1 MEDEIK
7 EEENKSEIISSTE
20 NNSQNIIN
28 VPKEKREV
36 KEKEKGDKDSNYKIK
51 YTKILD
57 YVKSREDNK
66 YNNQNE
72 FFCNI
77 LLMPSKIELAN
88 KISTLSLLC
97 NNYSKNRKYELIFGI
112 TQKFD
117 KCLDSLNAI
126 EPSLIINIY
135 YKIAKYLNEEFGY
148 LYSYKFITKIK
159 NFIKKNSS
167 LINKKFNMTDF
178 NKLLD
183 DIKTRI
189 INFIL
194 KYKSKYM
201 SDNYF
206 PLEKVYEV
214 KKFLDSLI
222 ADKYEIEKDENSKD
236 SYLYV
241 VNREWIL
248 KTKIFIENYI
258 KAKEQKIQTFY
269 EEAFDPNYIYNSY
282 FNEKSSKK
290 RAFSAFPGPV
300 NNYEITSFKD
310 NWTDYINLDEN
321 DILKKGVKYKEHYY
335 LVDNKDW
342 KLIKSYFNY
351 TNEIIRKKS
360 NLDLIQLKFI
370 LFDKRIDSDYD
381 NTNLLKQKYIQV
393 NQKSNIK
400 QIKDKLINIT
410 LFNFKNIEEK
420 ENESKKDINKKINF
434 YILDKDKSNILI
446 EMCFSFIIGIS
457 QYDSLHVEKIELED
471 NSTLDDLFAK
481 YDKKKHILII
491 EISDFN
497 EDNYLVDLKKKMNK
511 EYKCTICKKMI
522 DILKDKYNCE
532 ICDYSLFCSKQC
544 ADKSKDHTKLD
555 NQLYQIKEKKFS
567 LPELL
572 STNLESILKEG
583 SNFGRVGLYNLG
595 NTCYFNSA
603 LQCLS
608 NTEDLTKY
616 FINKCFE
623 KEINNG
629 SSLGSKGFIS
639 KEYYKFINKMWN
651 EPNNK
656 IAPKEFRINFCR
668 KTGLFLNSEEQ
679 DSQEFLLA
687 VLDSLHEDLNRITNK
702 KYMELQEQQKGESD
716 ESASKRWWDYYRS
729 RENSIIVDLFQGQFK
744 STIQCC
750 VCGNSSI
757 SYDTYMN
764 LGLPIPT
771 NKTYRQIKLLTSDQN
786 FFDINIKIHEDIAL
800 KDVIKKAI
808 TYLNKNKYI
817 DYIKN
822 IKKEN
827 TISTDKN
834 YEVPENVLY
843 NNIKVI
849 EFSKGFKIN
858 NIYKTAFENI
868 NINYN
873 SQENIQQPLY
883 DNLKLNVIYKN
894 NNNFEF
900 ILYENEVNID
910 PQNYYDV
917 YIYPLTEKKIEGFMN
932 DYIKKIILSYPILI
946 QFHKDRTLEELESLI
961 HKKLHKFLNE
971 KEKPLESIE
980 ICFPHFTKS
989 WGKFKINNMQ
999 CPLCK
1004 KKFDKSKKYCYLFK
1018 SIPKSKKILD
1028 LMGNLKGRPLIIYAK
1043 IKQYN
1048 SKEEIYSGIPLFNEN
1063 SKKKDK
1069 KLNLSIYDSFDC
1081 FNQKEILEGD
1091 NMWYC
1096 NKCKKH
1102 NKALKKIEIYRT
1114 PLYLIIQLKRFK
1126 NRNSFLSSFLG
1137 NKNET
1142 FVEYKEELNIKDF
1155 VVGPDKD
1162 KSIYSLYGVIIH
1174 KKFMN
1179 GGHYYAYCKNRGIWI
1194 TFDDHRLSYCHNPI
1208 DKDAYLLFYKRK
1220 NLTK

>member
-7 EEENKSEIISSTE
+7 EEKNKSEILTSTE

-28 VPKEKREV
+28 TSQEKDKDKDKEK
-36 KEKEKGDKDSNYKIK
+36 DDNDSKYKIS
-51 YTKILD
+51 YTKIFD
-57 YVKSREDNK
+57 YIKSREKDEYK
-66 YNNQNE
+66 YENE

-77 LLMPSKIELAN
+77 LLMPPKIELSD

-97 NNYSKNRKYELIFGI
+97 SSYSKNKKFELIYGI
-112 TQKFD
+112 TRKFD

-126 EPSLIINIY
+126 EPSLIINIFI
-135 YKIAKYLNEEFGY
+135 KVVKQLNEEAGF
-148 LYSYKFITKIK
+148 LYSYKYVIKIK

-167 LINKKFNMTDF
+167 LIIKKYNLTDL
-178 NKLLD
+178 NKLLE
-183 DIKTRI
+183 DIKTNV
-189 INFIL
+189 INFIM

-201 SDNYF
+201 SNEFF
-206 PLEKVYEV
+206 PLEKAYEV
-214 KKFLDSLI
+214 KKLIDALI
-222 ADKYEIEKDENSKD
+222 ADKYEIENEDKSKD
-236 SYLYV
+236 DFLYA

-269 EEAFDPNYIYNSY
+269 EEAFDPNYIYTSY
-282 FNEKSSKK
+282 FNEKNNKK

-310 NWTDYINLDEN
+310 HWIDYVNLDEN
-321 DILKKGVKYKEHYY
+321 DIMKKGVKYKEHYY
-335 LVDNKDW
+335 LVNNKDW
-342 KLIKSYFNY
+342 KLLKLYFNK
-351 TNEIIRKKS
+351 TNDIVRKKN
-360 NLDLIQLKFI
+360 NLDLVQIKFI
-370 LFDKRIDSDYD
+370 LFDKRIDSSYK
-381 NTNLLKQKYIQV
+381 NTNLLKKKYIQV
-393 NQKSNIK
+393 NQKSSIK
-400 QIKDKLINIT
+400 QIKDKLISIT
-410 LFNFKNIEEK
+410 HYHFQDIEED
-420 ENESKKDINKKINF
+420 ENIKKNDMKKQITF

-446 EMCFSFIIGIS
+446 EMCFSYIIGVS
-457 QYDSLHVEKIELED
+457 LYDSLHIEKIELKDE
-471 NSTLDDLFAK
+471 NTLDDLFAK
-481 YDKKKHILII
+481 YNKKKHILIL
-491 EISDFN
+491 EITDLN
-497 EDNYLVDLKKKMNK
+497 EDNYFVDLKKKMNK
-511 EYKCTICKKMI
+511 EYQCTVCKKKI
-522 DILKDKYNCE
+522 DNLKDKYNCE
-532 ICDYSLFCSKQC
+532 ICDFSLFCSKQC
-544 ADKSKDHTKLD
+544 ADESKDHKKLD
-555 NQLYQIKEKKFS
+555 KQLYQIKEKKFS
-567 LPELL
+567 LPDLL
-572 STNLESILKEG
+572 STNLESILDKD

-616 FINKCFE
+616 FIKKCFK

-639 KEYYKFINKMWN
+639 KEYYKLINKMWN

-668 KTGLFLNSEEQ
+668 KTGLFLNSEQQ

-687 VLDSLHEDLNRITNK
+687 VLDNLHEDLNRITNK
-702 KYMELQEQQKGESD
+702 KYMELQEKQKGESD

-744 STIQCC
+744 STIQCST
-750 VCGNSSI
+750 CGNSSI
-757 SYDTYMN
+757 SYDTYMS

-771 NKTYRQIKLLTSDQN
+771 IKTSHQIKLLTSDQN
-786 FFDINIKIHEDIAL
+786 FIDINVKLNGDIAL

-808 TYLNKNKYI
+808 KYLNKNKYK

-822 IKKEN
+822 IKSEN
-827 TISTDKN
+827 VISSN
-834 YEVPENVLY
+834 NNSEVPENVLY

-849 EFSKGFKIN
+849 EFSRGFKIN

-873 SQENIQQPLY
+873 SKDNIKQPLY
-883 DNLKLNVIYKN
+883 DNLKLDIIYKN
-894 NNNFEF
+894 NNNSEF

-917 YIYPLTEKKIEGFMN
+917 YIYPLTEKKIEGFISN
-932 DYIKKIILSYPILI
+932 YIKKIILSYPILI
-946 QFHKDRTLEELESLI
+946 QFHKDKTLEDLESLI
-961 HKKLHKFLNE
+961 HKKLQILN
-971 KEKPLESIE
+971 KKAKSLESIE

-989 WGKFKINNMQ
+989 WGKFKINNGE

-1004 KKFDKSKKYCYLFK
+1004 NKYEKTKKFCNLFK
-1018 SIPKSKKILD
+1018 SIPKNKKISD
-1028 LMGNLKGRPLIIYAK
+1028 LMNNLKGRPLIIYAK
-1043 IKQYN
+1043 IQQYK
-1048 SKEEIYSGIPLFNEN
+1048 STEEIYSGIPLFNEN

-1096 NKCKKH
+1096 NKCKRH
-1102 NKALKKIEIYRT
+1102 NNAVKKIEIYRT

-1126 NRNSFLSSFLG
+1126 HRNSFLSSFLG

-1142 FVEYKEELNIKDF
+1142 FVEYKEVLNIKDF

-1162 KSIYSLYGVIIH
+1162 KSIYNLYGVIIH

-1179 GGHYYAYCKNRGIWI
+1179 GGHYYAYCKNRGVWI
-1194 TFDDHRLSYCHNPI
+1194 TFDDQSLSYCQNPI

-1220 NLTK
+1220 NFD

>member
-7 EEENKSEIISSTE
+7 EEEKKSEILISTE

-28 VPKEKREV
+28 
-36 KEKEKGDKDSNYKIK
+36 EKENGKEIEKEIDKDDSDSKYKIK
-51 YTKILD
+51 YTTLLD
-57 YVKSREDNK
+57 YIKKRDDK
-66 YNNQNE
+66 YNNENE

-77 LLMPSKIELAN
+77 LLMPSKIELSD
-88 KISTLSLLC
+88 KISTLNLLC
-97 NNYSKNRKYELIFGI
+97 NIYSENKKFELIYGI
-112 TQKFD
+112 TRKFD
-117 KCLDSLNAI
+117 KCLDALNAI
-126 EPSLIINIY
+126 EPSLIINVFI
-135 YKIAKYLNEEFGY
+135 KVAKQLNEETGF
-148 LYSYKFITKIK
+148 LYSYKFVVKIK

-167 LINKKFNMTDF
+167 LINKKYDLRDLNRIMG
-178 NKLLD
+178 
-183 DIKTRI
+183 DIKENVV
-189 INFIL
+189 NFIL
-194 KYKSKYM
+194 KYKSKYV
-201 SDNYF
+201 SDDFF
-206 PLEKVYEV
+206 PLEKAYEV
-214 KKFLDSLI
+214 KKIVDALI
-222 ADKYEIEKDENSKD
+222 SDKYELENEEKSKD
-236 SYLYV
+236 NYLYV
-241 VNREWIL
+241 VNKEWIL

-258 KAKEQKIQTFY
+258 KAKEQKIQAFY

-282 FNEKSSKK
+282 FNEKKNK
-290 RAFSAFPGPV
+290 ENAFRAFPGPV

-310 NWTDYINLDEN
+310 HWIDFINLDEN
-321 DILKKGVKYKEHYY
+321 GILKKGVKYNEHYY
-335 LVDNKDW
+335 LVNNNDW
-342 KLIKSYFNY
+342 KLIKSYFGK

-360 NLDLIQLKFI
+360 NLDLVQLKFI
-370 LFDKRIDSDYD
+370 LFDQRINSNYN
-381 NTNLLKQKYIQV
+381 NTNLLKKKYIQV
-393 NQKSNIK
+393 NQKSSIK
-400 QIKDKLINIT
+400 QIKDKLISIT
-410 LFNFKNIEEK
+410 HFNFQYIEDENIK
-420 ENESKKDINKKINF
+420 KKDMNKQITF
-434 YILDKDKSNILI
+434 YILDKNKSNVLI
-446 EMCFSFIIGIS
+446 EMCFSYIIGIS
-457 QYDSLHVEKIELED
+457 LYDSLFIEKIELKDENTLED
-471 NSTLDDLFAK
+471 LMAK

-491 EISDFN
+491 EITDLN
-497 EDNYLVDLKKKMNK
+497 EDNFFVDLKKEMNK
-511 EYKCTICKKMI
+511 DYKCTVCKKKI
-522 DILKDKYNCE
+522 DSLKDKYNCE
-532 ICDYSLFCSKQC
+532 ICNYSLFCSKKC
-544 ADKSKDHTKLD
+544 AVESKDHKKLD
-555 NQLYQIKEKKFS
+555 NKLLQIKEKKFS
-567 LPELL
+567 LPDLL
-572 STNLESILKEG
+572 STDLEDILNED

-639 KEYYKFINKMWN
+639 KEYYKFIKKMWI

-668 KTGLFLNSEEQ
+668 KTGLFLNSEQQ

-687 VLDSLHEDLNRITNK
+687 VLDNLHEDLNRITNK

-744 STIQCC
+744 STIKCS

-757 SYDTYMN
+757 SYDTYMS

-771 NKTYRQIKLLTSDQN
+771 IKTSHQIKLLTSDQN
-786 FFDINIKIHEDIAL
+786 FIDLNVKINEDIAL
-800 KDVIKKAI
+800 KDIIKKAI
-808 TYLNKNKYI
+808 NYLNKNKYI
-817 DYIKN
+817 DCIKN
-822 IKKEN
+822 IKNEN
-827 TISTDKN
+827 VISTN
-834 YEVPENVLY
+834 SNSEVPEKVLY

-849 EFSKGFKIN
+849 EFSRGFKIN

-873 SQENIQQPLY
+873 SKENIKQPLY

-894 NNNFEF
+894 NNNSEF
-900 ILYENEVNID
+900 ILYENEVNIE

-917 YIYPLTEKKIEGFMN
+917 YIYPLTEKKIEGFIS
-932 DYIKKIILSYPILI
+932 DTIKKIILSYPILI
-946 QFHKDRTLEELESLI
+946 QFHKDKTLEELESLI
-961 HKKLHKFLNE
+961 HKKLHKIMSKKAN
-971 KEKPLESIE
+971 PLESIE
-980 ICFPHFTKS
+980 ICLPHFTKS
-989 WGKFKINNMQ
+989 WGKFKVNSGE

-1004 KKFDKSKKYCYLFK
+1004 RKYDKSKKFCSLFK
-1018 SIPKSKKILD
+1018 SISKSKKISD
-1028 LMGNLKGRPLIIYAK
+1028 LMSYLKGRPLIIYAK
-1043 IKQYN
+1043 IQIYN

-1069 KLNLSIYDSFDC
+1069 KLNLTIYDSFDC

-1096 NKCKKH
+1096 NKCKQH
-1102 NKALKKIEIYRT
+1102 NIAVKKIEIYRT

-1126 NRNSFLSSFLG
+1126 HRNSFLSSILG

-1142 FVEYKEELNIKDF
+1142 FVEYKEVLNIKDF

-1162 KSIYSLYGVIIH
+1162 KSIYNLYGVIIH

-1194 TFDDHRLSYCHNPI
+1194 TFDDQQLSYCHNPI

-1220 NLTK
+1220 NFE